1 MDTITK
7 HQIIS
12 EFEKEREKKFKSAE
26 YIPDNSILQNLAE
39 KYNIEFYE
47 VFTIVENHYTEK
59 NRPDMK
65 YKNPNTGKFIH

>member
-1 MDTITK
+1 MDAITK
-7 HQIIS
+7 NQIIS
-12 EFEKEREKKFKSAE
+12 EFEKEREKKFKSAK

-39 KYNIEFYE
+39 KHNLEFYE

-65 YKNPNTGKFIH
+65 YKNPKIGKFIH